1 MQALSARTAIAAP
14 VAKLN
19 ARAPAR
25 KVRPRTDRNPRREGR
40 SLPETRE
47 ITVLTW
53 REETLTIDPVPAPC
67 CCAQVAMRAA
77 VTPTAGIP
85 IHIEYCEK

>member
-14 VAKLN
+14 AAKLN

-25 KVRPRTDRNPRREGR
+25 KV
-40 SLPETRE
+40 
-47 ITVLTW
+47 
-53 REETLTIDPVPAPC
+53 
-67 CCAQVAMRAA
+67 AMRAA
-77 VTPTAGIP
+77 VSPTAGIP

>member
-40 SLPETRE
+40 S
-47 ITVLTW
+47 
-53 REETLTIDPVPAPC
+53 
-67 CCAQVAMRAA
+67 
-77 VTPTAGIP
+77 
-85 IHIEYCEK
+85 

>member
-1 MQALSARTAIAAP
+1 M
-14 VAKLN
+14 
-19 ARAPAR
+19 
-25 KVRPRTDRNPRREGR
+25 
-40 SLPETRE
+40 
-47 ITVLTW
+47 LTW